1 MTIKY
6 FVFSFIFIISACLPA
21 GLSASDVQ
29 KKFLDKAEDL
39 NKPKPPTDTPSGN
52 NPADPGKSGNPGDAT
67 NPADPGKPGNPGNP
81 PEETPSGTK
90 PADPGEN
97 PAEPG
102 NADKDLK
109 DKDAKDAK
117 DKKDKTDKDS
127 KGKKNKPGKGGKGG
141 VSLPSAPTPPSGAA
155 LAPAGG
161 AVAGGIIGGLF
172 SGGKKDEKKEEKKEV
187 PPPAPKE
194 VAKEAPKEAV
204 ASTEA
209 VKAAAPV
216 QTSTPV
222 VAAEPLYSEGPGPKI
237 AVLDFEGEHGA
248 QFAELLTEALKADL
262 KVYSRMELAAK
273 KYETQAVTRVSAK
286 KIATEAAVEYVVTG
300 KIALKTETLSIISI
314 FLRDGKT
321 GDIKM
326 TDNQSLRSLADLKSI
341 AENAA
346 GKIKE
351 KIKSN

>member
-1 MTIKY
+1 MLIKY
-6 FVFSFIFIISACLPA
+6 FIFCFIFIIPACFPA

-52 NPADPGKSGNPGDAT
+52 NPDPGNPGKPGDAT
-67 NPADPGKPGNPGNP
+67 NPTDPGKPGNPGNP

-97 PAEPG
+97 PADPA
-102 NADKDLK
+102 NK
-109 DKDAKDAK
+109 DKTKPEDADKDAK

-172 SGGKKDEKKEEKKEV
+172 SGGKKDEKKEEKKEI

-194 VAKEAPKEAV
+194 VKKEAPKEAV

-216 QTSTPV
+216 QALTPV
-222 VAAEPLYSEGPGPKI
+222 IAAEPLYSAGPGPKI
-237 AVLDFEGEHGA
+237 AIIDFDGESGA
-248 QFAELLTEALKADL
+248 EFSALLSVSLSADL
-262 KVYSRMELAAK
+262 KVYNPAELAAK
-273 KYETQAVTRVSAK
+273 EYDPAAINRISARK
-286 KIATEAAVEYVVTG
+286 LAAVIDVEYIVTG
-300 KIALKTETLSIISI
+300 KVSKKTDTLSIISVS
-314 FLRDGKT
+314 LRDGKT

-351 KIKSN
+351 RIKSN